1 MAGVTVAATNTVAV
15 VRGGVG
21 GYAVHGAAA
30 ESHGLRGGR
39 PCPRPP
45 SAFRKL
51 GRHNDMIGVGAS
63 AAPDDGRS
71 IPHPATGVGM
81 RR

>member
-1 MAGVTVAATNTVAV
+1 MFDDDDVILPLLA
-15 VRGGVG
+15 
-21 GYAVHGAAA
+21 
-30 ESHGLRGGR
+30 
-39 PCPRPP
+39 

-51 GRHNDMIGVGAS
+51 GRHNDMIGES

-71 IPHPATGVGM
+71 IPHPAMGVGM